1 MKIDTLIT
9 KYTNK
14 VETFKKQLKEAEDKL
29 SLLKELQIE
38 SVLDSLS
45 DLSKSTCCFATNSL
59 QTLTT
64 SSLNNSLFPPS
75 HDWDYLSSQFTNTP
89 LAPDA
94 IKPLNINDIQIKPL
108 NLNDLRK
115 Y

>member
-14 VETFKKQLKEAEDKL
+14 VDDLKKQLKEAEGKL
-29 SLLKELQIE
+29 SLLRELQLE

-45 DLSKSTCCFATNSL
+45 DLSKSTSCFANG
-59 QTLTT
+59 TLSTT
-64 SSLNNSLFPPS
+64 SLSNFNNSFFPPCDS
-75 HDWDYLSSQFTNTP
+75 WDYFNNFNKS

-108 NLNDLRK
+108 NLDDLRK
-115 Y
+115 F